1 MPSFDLRG
9 IHIAKYEN
17 EKGAVSYSGAI
28 SAGDAMNV
36 NLELK
41 FAEGRLY
48 AEGRLAEYIKLATG
62 GMLSVAVKY
71 IPRAAQ
77 IMMYD
82 AKEKSRKIGT
92 KEITG
97 LSYTTKD
104 IANYVGCSFYAPDK
118 IDGVTKYT
126 CVFVSK
132 VLFGPPSLVYQTKGD
147 SITFNTP
154 TTTGEFL
161 GEDGDEQQLF
171 ETAIVDDEATAKEW
185 CKAVFEKEAGKND
198 GNAPEN
204 NPV

>member
-9 IHIAKYEN
+9 IHVARYKDEN
-17 EKGAVSYSGAI
+17 GQVSYSDI
-28 SAGDAMNV
+28 TPVGDAMNV

-62 GMLSVAVKY
+62 GTLSIAVKY

-77 IMMYD
+77 IIMYD
-82 AKEKSRKIGT
+82 AKEKKRTVNS

-132 VLFGPPSLVYQTKGD
+132 ALFGPPSLVYQTKGD
-147 SITFNTP
+147 SITFNAP

-161 GEDGDEQQLF
+161 GDDSGDEQLF
-171 ETAIVDDEATAKEW
+171 ETAIVDDVKAAKAW
-185 CKAVFEKEAGKND
+185 CKAVFKTEVSGNG